1 MFKVFLE
8 KVDFYFLEI
17 FCIKSKNYVI
27 FVFFVYVI
35 KIVVVLNV
43 LNIKYYVGNIKV
55 LEIFVINMIC

>member
-17 FCIKSKNYVI
+17 FCIKSKNYMI
-27 FVFFVYVI
+27 FVFFVNVI